1 MEDSVEGPRQPNH
14 WLRPYYIGFLPEI
27 LQGRKRSW
35 LGCLSHSHVWNF
47 YTFFSLTYKVGAPI
61 PITGVQFG
69 MRVEFGYDC
78 LIPADFNNDVS
89 LKTFKIPHLSYSRET
104 HTTFIFSY
112 TSSMHVACHIFAK
125 RYSHRLLLELQSLR
139 AQNPKL
145 KNSHSSRRYRIR
157 FLSSVKAW
165 NGTKS
170 IFL

>member
-1 MEDSVEGPRQPNH
+1 MLNGRQLLETEILTLESYLINNFLNSRISSILLMEDSVEGPLQPNH

-27 LQGRKRSW
+27 LQGRKRSR

-89 LKTFKIPHLSYSRET
+89 SKTFKIPHLSYSRET
-104 HTTFIFSY
+104 HTKLSSLVILAVCMLHFIY
-112 TSSMHVACHIFAK
+112 
-125 RYSHRLLLELQSLR
+125 SLR
-139 AQNPKL
+139 
-145 KNSHSSRRYRIR
+145 
-157 FLSSVKAW
+157 
-165 NGTKS
+165 GTAIDYS
-170 IFL
+170 